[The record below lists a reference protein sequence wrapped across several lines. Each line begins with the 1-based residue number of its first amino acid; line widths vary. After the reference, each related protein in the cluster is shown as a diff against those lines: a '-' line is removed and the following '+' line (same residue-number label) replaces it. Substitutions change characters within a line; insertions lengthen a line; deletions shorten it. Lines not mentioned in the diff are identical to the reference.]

1 MSAEKSRE
9 HERFSVRIKTKVTAE
24 IPSGKAPVMEFL
36 TANISSGGAF
46 IETANP
52 LPLVSKVRL
61 EFLLSLED
69 IQSLK
74 FILSLETLKSWKGN
88 RLWVSATGTVL
99 RCQDDGMG
107 IMFDENYQINAMD
120 NLDDIEGL

>member
-1 MSAEKSRE
+1 MSGNNSRQ
-9 HERFSVRIKTKVTAE
+9 HERFSIRIKTKVSAE
-24 IPSGKAPVMEFL
+24 TLSGKTPMMEFK

-46 IETANP
+46 IETDTP

-74 FILSLETLKSWKGN
+74 FVLSLETLKSWTGN
-88 RLWVSATGTVL
+88 RLWVSATGVVM
-99 RCQDDGMG
+99 RCQSDGMG
-107 IMFDENYQINAMD
+107 IMFDENYKISAMSTP
-120 NLDDIEGL
+120 EEVKGL